1 MGLLSSIFS
10 IFANTDKEIT
20 HLEKSTEKT
29 EEEFIKEAIERAK
42 IYDEFHHKQI
52 LKFDYKNLIDIPL
65 DRKLNYLEKNFLLY
79 ISDFDINDLIHLP
92 LYWTFEYNIDYK
104 NLINIFISN
113 DYLKI
118 QNYKNNLSK
127 LLVNELKEILKNFN
141 LKVTGKKDELIKR
154 IEENISKEELK
165 TFFSSDNKF
174 LVLTEK
180 GKETIKNLPISAT
193 KDVDFE
199 DEQLELIKNKEFAKA
214 YKNVGN
220 REKRKPIPDGLDDNS
235 LWNKYFS
242 NLTKEV
248 ELKYYKF
255 YDKKILTGENE
266 KYNIDFICSLILGNM
281 MGLNPSLSSLIFL
294 RLNDCKLSKKEIIN
308 IMIPY
313 NLDLLK

>member
-10 IFANTDKEIT
+10 IFANIDKEIT

-308 IMIPY
+308 IMFPY